1 MTPITYLGITKCC
14 IIPQP
19 YPALGKTGG
28 NFRTFAVCPN
38 CESRTCSATWD
49 ADNAE
54 EKIP

>member
-1 MTPITYLGITKCC
+1 VTPITYLGITKCC